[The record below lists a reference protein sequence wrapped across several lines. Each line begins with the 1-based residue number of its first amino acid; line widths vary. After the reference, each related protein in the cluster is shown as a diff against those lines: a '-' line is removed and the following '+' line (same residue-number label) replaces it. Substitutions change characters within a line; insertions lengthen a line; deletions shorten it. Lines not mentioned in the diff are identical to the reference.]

1 MPENTVEIITALKD
15 PLNILAGGLVAMVG
29 AVVQSRLSHAQAKSK
44 LRLEKLERAYS
55 LCQQVYDGY
64 QREIYNLKSNRLARV
79 ATYVDQHKRPGPEMS
94 ELKMLVRCYTPTLE
108 RTLGAM
114 DVEHTQLKELT
125 KRIYA
130 EAIDGRT
137 PAPDEFAKD
146 CANAD
151 AWLACLG
158 DCANK
163 MKQELSKLVR
173 PHAK

>member
-1 MPENTVEIITALKD
+1 MPESTVEILTALKD
-15 PLNILAGGLVAMVG
+15 PLNILAGGLVAVVG

-64 QREIYNLKSNRLARV
+64 QREIYNLKSNRLSRV

-94 ELKMLVRCYTPTLE
+94 ELKMLVRCYTPELE
-108 RTLGAM
+108 RTLEAM
-114 DVEHTQLKELT
+114 NVEHTQLKELT
-125 KRIYA
+125 KRLYGD
-130 EAIDGRT
+130 AIAGH
-137 PAPDEFAKD
+137 APVADEFAKD

-151 AWLACLG
+151 TWLAGLG
-158 DCANK
+158 DCSNK
-163 MKQELSKLVR
+163 MKQELSSLVR

>member
-1 MPENTVEIITALKD
+1 MPESTVEILTALKD
-15 PLNILAGGLVAMVG
+15 PLNILAGGLVAVVG

-64 QREIYNLKSNRLARV
+64 QREIYNLKSNRLSRV

-94 ELKMLVRCYTPTLE
+94 ELKMLVRCYTPELE
-108 RTLGAM
+108 RTLEAM
-114 DVEHTQLKELT
+114 NVEHTQLKELT
-125 KRIYA
+125 KRLYGD
-130 EAIDGRT
+130 AIAGH
-137 PAPDEFAKD
+137 APVVDEFAKD

-151 AWLACLG
+151 AWLAGLG
-158 DCANK
+158 DCSNK
-163 MKQELSKLVR
+163 MKQELSSLVR

>member
-1 MPENTVEIITALKD
+1 MPGTAIEIITALKD
-15 PLNILAGGLVAMVG
+15 PLNILAGGLVAVVG
-29 AVVQSRLSHAQAKSK
+29 AAVQSRLSHAQAKSK

-64 QREIYNLKSNRLARV
+64 QRELYNLKSNRLSRV
-79 ATYVDQHKRPGPEMS
+79 ATYVDQHQRPGPQMS

-108 RTLGAM
+108 RTLETM
-114 DVEHTQLKELT
+114 NVEHTQLKELT

-130 EAIDGRT
+130 DAIAGQT

-158 DCANK
+158 DCSNA
-163 MKQELSKLVR
+163 MKQELSRMVR

>member
-1 MPENTVEIITALKD
+1 MPENIVEIVTALKD
-15 PLNILAGGLVAMVG
+15 PLNILAGGLVAVVG

-64 QREIYNLKSNRLARV
+64 QREIYNLKSNRLSRV

-94 ELKMLVRCYTPTLE
+94 ELKMLVRCYTPNLG
-108 RTLGAM
+108 RTLDAM
-114 DVEHTQLKELT
+114 NVEHTQLKELT

-130 EAIDGRT
+130 EAIAGQT
-137 PAPDEFAKD
+137 PPPDAFEKD

-158 DCANK
+158 DCCNK
-163 MKQELSKLVR
+163 MKEDLSCMVR